1 MRNPEIVR
9 SNRTPATIF
18 TYNSPSFFCYSYGD
32 GDLKREE
39 FNITP
44 LIVISKLNDI

>member
-9 SNRTPATIF
+9 SNRTPATIIYLQHTF
-18 TYNSPSFFCYSYGD
+18 CFFGNSD
-32 GDLKREE
+32 GDLKKEE

-44 LIVISKLNDI
+44 LIGISKLNDI